1 LGLLLFYLTAFLF
14 AMPSVANLFQP
25 QLNGLMFSIIAD
37 IRYFYMILM
46 VPIVALIP
54 DFTCNLINQVFYPGV
69 EDILMYMSN
78 ELGGQLPKKVER
90 KRTTGTK
97 RLEFIEETAPDSATK
112 LKESEMTASPKKT
125 LRSAMKAK
133 VGVADGRSRQ
143 VMETTEGGG

>member
-37 IRYFYMILM
+37 IRYFYMILV
-46 VPIVALIP
+46 VPLVALLP
-54 DFTCNLINQVFYPGV
+54 DFTYNLINQVFYPGV

-78 ELGGQLPKKVER
+78 ELGGQLLKKIER
-90 KRTTGTK
+90 KRTAVTK
-97 RLEFIEETAPDSATK
+97 RLELVEETAPDSATK
-112 LKESEMTASPKKT
+112 LREPESSPQKGSASIQKT

-133 VGVADGRSRQ
+133 VGVIENDGRSR
-143 VMETTEGGG
+143 

>member
-1 LGLLLFYLTAFLF
+1 MGLLLFYLTAFLF

-90 KRTTGTK
+90 KRTTGTR

-112 LKESEMTASPKKT
+112 LKESEMTDSPKKT

-133 VGVADGRSRQ
+133 VGVVDGRSRQ
-143 VMETTEGGG
+143 FMETTEAGG